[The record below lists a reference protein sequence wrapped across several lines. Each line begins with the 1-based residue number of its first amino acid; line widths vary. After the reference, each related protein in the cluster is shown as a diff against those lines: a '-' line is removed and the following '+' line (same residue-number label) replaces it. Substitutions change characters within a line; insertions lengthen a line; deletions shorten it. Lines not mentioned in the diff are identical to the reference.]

1 MKRNIFEI
9 PAILKEKN
17 VSLSLLLL
25 FTVCISSNTFAQ
37 FEKIPQEIAPIE
49 APFYMPELVRPV
61 FPDKTFDIR
70 DFGAKMMKES
80 PDFQNTNAIHQAIEA
95 AHNAGGG
102 KVIVPP
108 GDWYT
113 GPVHLMSNVNL
124 HLSEGATVYFSDN
137 RDDYLPVVPQR
148 HNGVECYNFSPPIYA
163 YKVKNAAI
171 TGKGIFD
178 AQGEKLWWDWS
189 LEQRKTLGTP
199 RQRRAAAS
207 PLPLSRRKNFCR
219 GSEPGEGAERPSFAI
234 FWKSEDILI
243 EGVTFLNGPMW
254 NVHPTYSQRII
265 IRGIT
270 INSLDAHNGDGI
282 VLDSSRDILIEY
294 VRLMTGDDAI
304 VLKSGLN
311 EDGLRI
317 NISTENVVIRN
328 FEAIDVR
335 TGSGGIVFGSE
346 TSGGIRNVYV
356 HNAYFNGSDR
366 GIRFKSRRGRGNVV
380 ENIFIR
386 DIRLENITHEA
397 IHLDKY
403 YGGVGETGLAPLFK
417 DVFISNIEINGAD
430 TGIEIMGLP
439 EKYFE
444 NISFE
449 NVKISNVKNGAR
461 FTRVNNIR
469 LKNVDIQSETRAMIV
484 LDAFEMHLQDLT
496 LTDQTGLPPLLIE
509 GGYSGAIFNNNFP
522 LDQIELGEG
531 VSNRILRGL

>member
-1 MKRNIFEI
+1 MEF
-9 PAILKEKN
+9 
-17 VSLSLLLL
+17 LL
-25 FTVCISSNTFAQ
+25 FNRPVLREIKMAALSTLFVLLAGCMSSNSFAQ
-37 FEKIPQEIAPIE
+37 FEKISFDIAPIE
-49 APFYMPELVRPV
+49 APFYMPQLQRPV
-61 FPDKTFDIR
+61 FPDNTFNIR
-70 DFGAKMMKES
+70 DFGARMMNEARG
-80 PDFQNTNAIHQAIEA
+80 FQNTDAIHKAIEA

-102 KVIVPP
+102 KVVIPA

-113 GPVHLMSNVNL
+113 GPIHLLSNVNL
-124 HLSEGATVYFSDN
+124 HVSEGATLYFSEN

-148 HNGVECYNFSPPIYA
+148 HNGVECYNYSPPIYA
-163 YKVKNAAI
+163 YKVKNVAI
-171 TGKGIFD
+171 TGTGTLD

-189 LEQRKTLGTP
+189 LEQRQVLGSP
-199 RQRRAAAS
+199 RERRAAAS
-207 PLPLSRRKNFCR
+207 PLPLSRRKNFCK
-219 GSEPGEGAERPSFAI
+219 GSEPGEGGERPSFAI

-243 EGVTFLNGPMW
+243 EGVSFINGPMW
-254 NVHPTYSQRII
+254 NVHPIYSQRII

-282 VLDSSRDILIEY
+282 VLDSSKDILVEY

-311 EDGLRI
+311 EDGLKI
-317 NISTENVVIRN
+317 NIPTENVVIRN
-328 FEAIDVR
+328 YEAIDVR

-380 ENIFIR
+380 ENIYIR

-417 DVFISNIEINGAD
+417 DVFISNIEINGAQ

-449 NVKISNVKNGAR
+449 NITITNVRDGAR

-469 LKNVDIQSETRAMIV
+469 LKNVEIHSESHAMII
-484 LDAFEMHLQDLT
+484 LDAYEMHIRNMT
-496 LTDQTGLPPLLIE
+496 LSDRTGQRPLIIE
-509 GGYSGAIFNNNFP
+509 GGYSGAIFTNDFP
-522 LDQIELGEG
+522 REQIELGPG
-531 VSNRILRGL
+531 VSKKILLD